1 MSVSSVSVK
10 KRYKVNLSA
19 QLMTCEV
26 NYQRLLRLLHNVQ
39 SLELQHSR
47 QYIVGNN
54 SAAESVIVMRVLEQ
68 TKYTSLVHIVQYCR
82 LQKLDACL
90 KKGLGGSG
98 SETKASLS
106 APSPQRRQGEYVI
119 YQGDVRLYHD
129 ASLAEVVK
137 CQGYQQFAPRYE
149 YPNINMHQID
159 EKAQMNRFLGEL
171 LAHCVSHGRI
181 AEAVL
186 ASAHP

>member
-1 MSVSSVSVK
+1 MSVSSVSIK

-39 SLELQHSR
+39 SLEPQYSR

-54 SAAESVIVMRVLEQ
+54 SAAESVVVLSVLEQ
-68 TKYTSLVHIVQYCR
+68 TKYTSVVHIVQFFR
-82 LQKLDACL
+82 LQKLDVSL
-90 KKGLGGSG
+90 KKDTVGCDGESN
-98 SETKASLS
+98 SKKSLS
-106 APSPQRRQGEYVI
+106 TISSQRRQGEHVI

-129 ASLAEVVK
+129 ANLAEVVK

-181 AEAVL
+181 AEAVV
-186 ASAHP
+186 S

>member
-19 QLMTCEV
+19 QLMACEV

-39 SLELQHSR
+39 SLEPQYNR

-54 SAAESVIVMRVLEQ
+54 SAAESVIVLSVLEQ

-90 KKGLGGSG
+90 KKGMGEYRRDSNA
-98 SETKASLS
+98 KVSLS
-106 APSPQRRQGEYVI
+106 TTNSQGRQGRHVI

-186 ASAHP
+186 S